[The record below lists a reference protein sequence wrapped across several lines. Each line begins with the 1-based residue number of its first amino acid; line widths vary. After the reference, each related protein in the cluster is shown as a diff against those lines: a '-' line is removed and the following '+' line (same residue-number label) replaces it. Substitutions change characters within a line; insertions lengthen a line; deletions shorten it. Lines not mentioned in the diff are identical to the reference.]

1 MLRVTCYT
9 GATPFER
16 FTIDLSTRTHVVAK
30 LDRVHPEP
38 VIELAGA
45 EPLPEFVLY
54 PLPDQI
60 ADKVC
65 AMYGRY
71 GATNMPSTRYRDL
84 VDLLLIATTNE
95 LDAMLTIR
103 ALGGRARAG
112 AAPSQPRSKIR
123 ALSGK
128 PATSASLARATCR
141 LVCKR
146 STEPSRQPGSASTRS
161 WPAPPP
167 EPRTRIPNAGVTRHF
182 SVGAGFYDRGTDD
195 WLR

>member
-16 FTIDLSTRTHVVAK
+16 FTIDLSTQTHVVAK
-30 LDRVHPEP
+30 LDRVRPQP

-84 VDLLLIATTNE
+84 VDLVLIATTNE

-103 ALGGRARAG
+103 ALRGERARRG
-112 AAPSQPRSKIR
+112 CTLPTRSKIR
-123 ALSGK
+123 ALSGSQLR
-128 PATSASLARATCR
+128 PHRSREQLADWSASAR
-141 LVCKR
+141 R
-146 STEPSRQPGSASTRS
+146 SPRGSRGLPRPDPGRHRHRNLEPGY
-161 WPAPPP
+161 
-167 EPRTRIPNAGVTRHF
+167 RT
-182 SVGAGFYDRGTDD
+182 
-195 WLR
+195 LE